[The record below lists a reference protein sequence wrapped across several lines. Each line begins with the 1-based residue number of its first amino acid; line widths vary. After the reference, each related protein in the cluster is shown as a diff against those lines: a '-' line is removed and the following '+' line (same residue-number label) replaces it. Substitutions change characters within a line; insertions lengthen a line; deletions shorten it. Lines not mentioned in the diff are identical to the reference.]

1 MENKVFIATSSFGKI
16 DKNIL
21 KTLRKKFTVKL
32 NPLGRKLNSSE
43 LIVNAQDCTHII
55 AGTEIYD
62 KQVIEKLKNL
72 KFIFRLGSGV
82 DNIDIDFLKKKKIK
96 ILKSTV
102 TLEKAVGEL
111 TLGLVLNLLRK
122 ILNQDKNIR
131 KNIWKKEMGNLLFG
145 KTLGIIGYGKIG
157 KYVEK
162 IFKPL
167 GAKILINDI
176 RKIDTKNKVSLVKII
191 KKSDILTIHS
201 NYTKKNY
208 KLINKKYLRLFK
220 KDSLIINTS
229 RPEILDYD
237 YLFNLLK
244 NKKIKGAALDV
255 FEKEPYYGKFV
266 KLDNVILT
274 PHIGSYASEIRNEME
289 FEAVKK
295 LIKR

>member
-1 MENKVFIATSSFGKI
+1 MKNKVFIATSSFAVR

-21 KTLRKKFTVKL
+21 KILKKNFLVKF

-43 LIVNAQDCTHII
+43 LILYAQDCTHII
-55 AGTEIYD
+55 AGTEVYD
-62 KQVIEKLKNL
+62 QQVIEKLKNL
-72 KFIFRLGSGV
+72 KFIFRLGSGT
-82 DNIDIDFLKKKKIK
+82 DNIDMALLKKKKIK
-96 ILKSTV
+96 ILKSSV

-111 TLGLVLNLLRK
+111 TLAYVLNLYRK
-122 ILNQDKNIR
+122 ILIQDKNIR
-131 KNIWKKEMGNLLFG
+131 NNIWKKEMGNLLFG

-167 GAKILINDI
+167 GVKILINDV
-176 RKIDTKNKVSLVKII
+176 RKINSKNKVSLKTIT
-191 KKSDILTIHS
+191 KKSNILTIHS

-208 KLINKKYLRLFK
+208 KLVNKQYLRLLK

-229 RPEILDYD
+229 RPEILDYE
-237 YLFNLLK
+237 YLFYLLK

-289 FEAVKK
+289 LEAVKT
-295 LIKR
+295 LIKK